1 MSKTGPPGLG
11 RPYRLV
17 VVGDCNVGKTALIE
31 HFVYGNHVVG
41 KVSRY
46 TEIYGTVSMHAYL
59 GHNIRCTSRL

>member
-41 KVSRY
+41 KVS
-46 TEIYGTVSMHAYL
+46 IH
-59 GHNIRCTSRL
+59 